1 MLSFRSF
8 HTLYILSYVL
18 ALKPKFYNKSDTK
31 READLKLVGNLRWRR
46 FRGDGNF
53 NRTGRHDLCN
63 IAHAL
68 AHHIAVVL
76 LSATGNWSVW
86 RCGENVSI

>member
-1 MLSFRSF
+1 MSRFLYPKIMLYFRSF

-18 ALKPKFYNKSDTK
+18 ALKPEFYNKRGTK

-53 NRTGRHDLCN
+53 NRTERHDLCN

-76 LSATGNWSVW
+76 PSAK
-86 RCGENVSI
+86 

>member
-18 ALKPKFYNKSDTK
+18 ALKPEFYNKSDTK
-31 READLKLVGNLRWRR
+31 RVADLKLVGNLRWIR

-68 AHHIAVVL
+68 AHHFAVVL
-76 LSATGNWSVW
+76 PSA
-86 RCGENVSI
+86 R

>member
-1 MLSFRSF
+1 MLYFRSF

-18 ALKPKFYNKSDTK
+18 ALKPEFYNKSDTK
-31 READLKLVGNLRWRR
+31 REGDLKLVGNLRWRR

-53 NRTGRHDLCN
+53 NRTGRHEFCN

-68 AHHIAVVL
+68 THHIAVVL
-76 LSATGNWSVW
+76 PSAK
-86 RCGENVSI
+86 